1 MLEIPGF
8 GSVMYDFFFFLF
20 VFIYY
25 LTELLQK
32 TCDEKNS
39 RVECIDDNGEE
50 DGNDLDGGV
59 FISGLGGCERL
70 LTIEPAKKT
79 DGVLSAPLVRH

>member
-1 MLEIPGF
+1 MARAI
-8 GSVMYDFFFFLF
+8 
-20 VFIYY
+20 
-25 LTELLQK
+25 ELLQK

-50 DGNDLDGGV
+50 DGNGLGGGV

-79 DGVLSAPLVRH
+79 DSVLSSPLVGH